1 MINKYYQRELTH
13 LKELAVEFSKLHPAL
28 APMLSGQTP
37 DPDVERLLEGCA
49 FLSGMINEKVDD
61 EFPEIVHGLMLLIF
75 PHYLRPIPATTILRF
90 QPKQGLMETLKV
102 PAGVQVASIPVED
115 TSCVF
120 TTCYEVE
127 LSPMSIT
134 DARLTQV
141 PGKAATLALRFTLE
155 GLDLSSWEASK
166 LRVHITG
173 GYASAA
179 DRYSLIFNNVR
190 EITVKPLSGGSRITL
205 PKSALRPVGFS
216 DDEALLP
223 YPRQSFPGYRIL
235 QEYFILPEKFFF
247 FDITG
252 LDDWRDRGDGNSFE
266 VIFHLEELKGEPP
279 TFRRDDFVLHAT
291 PVINLFSYEADP
303 ILLDHQRPEYA
314 ILPSGGRPGHYQ
326 VYSVNRVVGF
336 VQGTVEEREYLPFE
350 LFNPQVEARPVYTVA
365 HRRSP
370 LHDKTELY
378 LSVAYPDGSG
388 EPRLETLSLDIL
400 CTNAALTEKLQLGD
414 ISKPTETSPGLATF
428 ENIRPPTSPVQP
440 PLGKNLLWR
449 LLSHLF
455 LNYLSVADMENLRA
469 LIKLY
474 IFTETRDR
482 ALVLANTKRVD
493 SITGLNVDIKNRIV
507 GGVMMRGQEIQVTLD
522 RTSFAGSGDM
532 YLFGAIMDYFLSGY
546 AEVNC
551 FTRLSIVDS
560 LNKEYYQW
568 PARIGDRPLM

>member
-216 DDEALLP
+216 
-223 YPRQSFPGYRIL
+223 
-235 QEYFILPEKFFF
+235 
-247 FDITG
+247 
-252 LDDWRDRGDGNSFE
+252 
-266 VIFHLEELKGEPP
+266 
-279 TFRRDDFVLHAT
+279 
-291 PVINLFSYEADP
+291 
-303 ILLDHQRPEYA
+303 
-314 ILPSGGRPGHYQ
+314 
-326 VYSVNRVVGF
+326 
-336 VQGTVEEREYLPFE
+336 
-350 LFNPQVEARPVYTVA
+350 
-365 HRRSP
+365 
-370 LHDKTELY
+370 
-378 LSVAYPDGSG
+378 
-388 EPRLETLSLDIL
+388 
-400 CTNAALTEKLQLGD
+400 
-414 ISKPTETSPGLATF
+414 
-428 ENIRPPTSPVQP
+428 
-440 PLGKNLLWR
+440 
-449 LLSHLF
+449 
-455 LNYLSVADMENLRA
+455 
-469 LIKLY
+469 
-474 IFTETRDR
+474 
-482 ALVLANTKRVD
+482 
-493 SITGLNVDIKNRIV
+493 
-507 GGVMMRGQEIQVTLD
+507 
-522 RTSFAGSGDM
+522 
-532 YLFGAIMDYFLSGY
+532 
-546 AEVNC
+546 
-551 FTRLSIVDS
+551 
-560 LNKEYYQW
+560 
-568 PARIGDRPLM
+568 